1 MLSLKGNAYLCL
13 AYSVTVYFL
22 LVFLLVCGDIHTNP
36 GPDSISDPYDT
47 MSSSSTDS
55 LERLSNHLSI
65 IHLKIQSILPKLAL
79 LKSEAATY
87 DILVFIKSWLK
98 PEIQNKKLSIDYF
111 QTRLEKTDVTAQA
124 GAL

>member
-36 GPDSISDPYDT
+36 GPDSINDPYDT

-55 LERLSNHLSI
+55 LELLSNHLSI

-79 LKSEAATY
+79 LKSEAAAY
-87 DILVFIKSWLK
+87 DILVFTKSWLK